1 MNLEPQSSMA
11 SVSFA
16 LVRCLKQKEEN
27 FTFVPSIDFK
37 FRVASGR
44 VTSTG

>member
-27 FTFVPSIDFK
+27 FTFVPSI
-37 FRVASGR
+37 VQVQGYIGT